1 MSDGSKTLGG
11 TGNADPGS
19 IPAENPYGGG
29 PGSGITLPPYYRPTE
44 YLKSNNNYFP
54 GQEPLGDDE
63 MRISFMGSTPFPP
76 TRDQAGTCIMVELGN
91 GKRFFFDFGSG
102 CLKNIIAMQVP
113 IQVVN
118 DIFFT
123 HLHLDHYADLP
134 YLFAFAPWMARW
146 KPLRVHGPSGR
157 TPRDGI
163 KHMIEH
169 MQEMA
174 HWHTDSFSSFPV
186 GDGYEVEVNE
196 FDFRD
201 DNGICYDKD
210 GVVVR
215 HWRRSHSKDG
225 ASAYRLEW
233 NGLSFVYTG
242 DGRPDELTA
251 KYAKGADVFVSEIQP
266 DLGNLTSLKYGTPP
280 IMFNVTVDS
289 CHSPA
294 YAVGYLFKQVQP
306 RLAMVTHTAYDE
318 AIIPEMVADIRT
330 HYKGLFQFGAP
341 DVVVV
346 NVTKDAVWTRRAALP
361 DAANPA
367 RLSARDA
374 MDLFD
379 LSLTNTKVRFPKT
392 KHTVADVMEPF
403 IHEQEI
409 DPRKYYPA
417 DVYREPNRVFPDGMT
432 IDLVEMIGKKLVA
445 KVKSRID
452 KLKDKLGLDDEPD

>member
-1 MSDGSKTLGG
+1 MADGSKTPGE
-11 TGNADPGS
+11 AEEVEPGS
-19 IPAENPYGGG
+19 IPAENPYGGV
-29 PGSGITLPPYYRPTE
+29 PGSGITLPPYFRPTE
-44 YLKSNNNYFP
+44 HLRSNNTYFP
-54 GQEPLGDDE
+54 GQEPLGEDE

-76 TRDQAGTCIMVELGN
+76 TRDQAGTCIMVELGD

-134 YLFAFAPWMARW
+134 YLFGFAPWMARW

-169 MQEMA
+169 MKEMA

-201 DNGICYDKD
+201 DNGVCYDKD
-210 GVVVR
+210 GVVVG
-215 HWRRSHSKDG
+215 HWRRSHTKDG

-233 NGLSFVYTG
+233 NGLSFVWTG

-266 DLGNLTSLKYGTPP
+266 DLGVMTSLKYGTPP
-280 IMFNVTVDS
+280 IVF
-289 CHSPA
+289 
-294 YAVGYLFKQVQP
+294 
-306 RLAMVTHTAYDE
+306 
-318 AIIPEMVADIRT
+318 
-330 HYKGLFQFGAP
+330 
-341 DVVVV
+341 
-346 NVTKDAVWTRRAALP
+346 
-361 DAANPA
+361 
-367 RLSARDA
+367 
-374 MDLFD
+374 
-379 LSLTNTKVRFPKT
+379 SL
-392 KHTVADVMEPF
+392 M
-403 IHEQEI
+403 
-409 DPRKYYPA
+409 
-417 DVYREPNRVFPDGMT
+417 
-432 IDLVEMIGKKLVA
+432 
-445 KVKSRID
+445 
-452 KLKDKLGLDDEPD
+452 